1 MKLREFEKHK
11 LALSGWESEYWISDW
26 PCGGVL
32 MNKNKRAAV
41 LLQETRSREDFISNV
56 QNRWEIYGKLKT
68 ESFCAIDLVIILCL
82 YLKSIE

>member
-1 MKLREFEKHK
+1 
-11 LALSGWESEYWISDW
+11 
-26 PCGGVL
+26 
-32 MNKNKRAAV
+32 MNKNRRAAV
-41 LLQETRSREDFISNV
+41 LLQKTRSREDFISNV